1 MTLTPHNNCK
11 KKKNLSKKPKIS
23 LDLGK
28 KMLTGRAIQ

>member
-1 MTLTPHNNCK
+1 MTLTPHNNC